1 VIVLRRVKNIFKI
14 FLYIKKIGIE
24 KTLERIESFP
34 YDALTGLYNRRVL
47 EEEREGEFTII
58 FIDLDDF

>member
-1 VIVLRRVKNIFKI
+1 
-14 FLYIKKIGIE
+14 LYTKKIGIE
-24 KTLERIESFP
+24 KTLERIEFFP